1 MTMQSFED
9 VRSELAARYP
19 IDDNEP
25 YLLSCELRLS
35 EGRRQRVFIAELET
49 ESGDRVLRV
58 GTPVAPLGA
67 LDPVRCLRFN
77 WAQRVGY
84 LAVSDL
90 DSVPY
95 LQLCENRPYG
105 TLDAAGLEQ
114 LLVEVA
120 SQADSLEQLLGQG
133 RDLV

>member
-1 MTMQSFED
+1 MHSFED
-9 VRSELAARYP
+9 VRAELASRYA

-25 YLLSCELRLS
+25 YLLSCEVRLA
-35 EGRRQRVFIAELET
+35 EGRRQMVFVAELET
-49 ESGDRVLRV
+49 EGNERVLRI
-58 GTPVAPLGA
+58 GTPVAPLGS

-90 DSVPY
+90 DNIPY

-105 TLDAAGLEQ
+105 SLDAAGLEQ

-120 SQADSLEQLLGQG
+120 TQADNLEQLLGHG
-133 RDLV
+133 RDLA

>member
-1 MTMQSFED
+1 MQSFED
-9 VRSELAARYP
+9 VRAELASRYA

-25 YLLSCELRLS
+25 YLLSCEVRLA
-35 EGRRQRVFIAELET
+35 EGRRQMVFVAELET
-49 ESGDRVLRV
+49 EGNERVLRI
-58 GTPVAPLGA
+58 GTPVAPLGN

-84 LAVSDL
+84 LAISDL
-90 DSVPY
+90 DNIPY

-105 TLDAAGLEQ
+105 SLDAAGLEQ

-120 SQADSLEQLLGQG
+120 TQADNLEQLLGHG
-133 RDLV
+133 RDLA